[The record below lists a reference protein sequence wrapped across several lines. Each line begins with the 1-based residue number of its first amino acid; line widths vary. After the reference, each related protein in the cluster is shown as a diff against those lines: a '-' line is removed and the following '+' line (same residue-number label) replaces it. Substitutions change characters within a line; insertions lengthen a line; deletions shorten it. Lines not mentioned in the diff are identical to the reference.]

1 MLYYYHY
8 FYYYYYYSDVDWKSE
23 ESFASCST
31 DMQIHVCQLGQNK
44 PIKSFL
50 KFIDHRYK
58 THVNV

>member
-44 PIKSFL
+44 PIKSFQVRY
-50 KFIDHRYK
+50 IDTYR
-58 THVNV
+58 